1 VQLSRK
7 SPPEVDAA
15 TVTSAIENA
24 LSKIAPVPGREGR
37 GMTLAIG
44 GGQMDGR
51 VVLRSFKGRITLR
64 GT

>member
-1 VQLSRK
+1 
-7 SPPEVDAA
+7 VDAA